1 MTLFDRFA
9 LPLISTV
16 PSRLADTLMYV
27 QWALSNTAN
36 STHTPLTISANWLIT
51 TTTTTTRTTRFQC
64 WESTLQTWRHNP
76 SHTHIIVYLLNNHEP
91 VRQLNIPD
99 LDTDPCCPFA
109 AYLRRDM
116 SRLCTP

>member
-16 PSRLADTLMYV
+16 SSRLMYV

-51 TTTTTTRTTRFQC
+51 TTTTAVLGEYTSDVEAQPKPHPYY
-64 WESTLQTWRHNP
+64 SL
-76 SHTHIIVYLLNNHEP
+76 
-91 VRQLNIPD
+91 
-99 LDTDPCCPFA
+99 FA
-109 AYLRRDM
+109 EQ
-116 SRLCTP
+116 P